1 VCRRIFIAPD
11 SIMIAR
17 RTKHGT
23 VTLGV
28 IRCLLYIL
36 IPHRFPIILFDHSN
50 LPRGWCVYD
59 TWFIIYLSLSLF
71 RVARHRHPSS
81 RDIEKHGMC
90 PPRQATFSPLFDQAC
105 KASSGIFSAH
115 HSPNV
120 GHLSS
125 DILST
130 ILDTCR
136 EEGGAHFPLPP
147 RTTHAPLDFN
157 CFPFFPSAHRVSVQR
172 NFVLCWR
179 LSAIVH
185 RSQTPYVPCSFRTP
199 PPERESVY
207 HSPRRA

>member
-1 VCRRIFIAPD
+1 VSPYFIAPD

-81 RDIEKHGMC
+81 RYIEKHGMC

-105 KASSGIFSAH
+105 KASLGIFSAH

-136 EEGGAHFPLPP
+136 EEGGAHFHLPP

-157 CFPFFPSAHRVSVQR
+157 LFSVLPQRPSRIGA
-172 NFVLCWR
+172 
-179 LSAIVH
+179 A
-185 RSQTPYVPCSFRTP
+185 
-199 PPERESVY
+199 
-207 HSPRRA
+207 